1 MKTKLTILAL
11 IGITFDLVA
20 QTEVRNPKFLL
31 GTFHQPNQNINGLS
45 VGLWPSL
52 DNDFRNVYTNGIKLE
67 AIGFGLGVPLI
78 PRSPVAVTEEQFQA
92 VIAEPPSERINGL
105 NLSGS
110 GSVGDCITN
119 GVSVGFIGQINR
131 EVSGVSASVMMNLS
145 QKHSGLQVA
154 MFNESY
160 LMNGLQIGLG
170 NYGRKTRGIQIGI
183 TNNSG
188 DLRGLQFGLWNV
200 NQKRKLPILNWNF
213 KS

>member
-1 MKTKLTILAL
+1 MKTKLTILAI
-11 IGITFDLVA
+11 IGITCNVNA
-20 QTEVRNPKFLL
+20 QTELRSSKILL
-31 GTFHQPNQNINGLS
+31 GNFHQPNQNINGLS

-67 AIGFGLGVPLI
+67 AIGFGVAVPLI
-78 PRSPVAVTEEQFQA
+78 PRSPVAETEEQFRA
-92 VIAEPPSERINGL
+92 ILSDPPSERINGL

-119 GVSVGFIGQINR
+119 GISVGFIGQINR
-131 EVSGVSASVMMNLS
+131 EISGVSASVMMNFS
-145 QKHSGLQVA
+145 QKHSGLQMA

-160 LMNGLQIGLG
+160 LMNGLQIGVG

-183 TNNSG
+183 TNHSDN
-188 DLRGLQFGLWNV
+188 LKGLQFGLWNV

-213 KS
+213 KG